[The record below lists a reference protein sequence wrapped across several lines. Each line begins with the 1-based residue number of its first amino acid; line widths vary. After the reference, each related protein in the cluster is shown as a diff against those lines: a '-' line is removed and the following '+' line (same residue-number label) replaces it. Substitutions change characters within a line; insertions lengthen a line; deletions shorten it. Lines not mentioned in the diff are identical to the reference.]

1 MHSVKSERRR
11 KEINHCRTSV
21 KIHSDISAFL
31 SSLPTVWKQNNKS
44 WMNNMILFITYL
56 EILYILFT
64 RIKTSDN
71 TNAHINFNKR
81 IKCTVPVLSEQKVV
95 KLF

>member
-1 MHSVKSERRR
+1 
-11 KEINHCRTSV
+11 
-21 KIHSDISAFL
+21 
-31 SSLPTVWKQNNKS
+31 
-44 WMNNMILFITYL
+44 MNNMILFITYL

-64 RIKTSDN
+64 RIKTSGN

-81 IKCTVPVLSEQKVV
+81 IKCTVPLLSEQKVV